1 MRMSAGIASHSEV
14 LDMTLS
20 LRILSIATAMV
31 MTACATQTSR
41 SSLGQSGI
49 EAGALLDSSP
59 LMHGAEALDLYDAKI
74 LDVTPDMAEFIGA
87 HISERSAEYTK
98 VRQLLFSVMGN
109 GHFDLVYDDKTRTAA
124 ETFRDH
130 RGNCLSFT
138 TLFVAMARH
147 VGLDA
152 YFQEIQIPPDWSI
165 AGDALLLSLHV
176 NVFLDMKGY
185 SDRVVDFNSQVVHF
199 YIHDLK
205 PNYKRRVIS
214 DERARAHYFNNIGVE
229 HMLLG
234 GDTLTALSNLQQSIR
249 EDEAFAPAWISL
261 GILHRREGYLDY
273 AEAAYLQA
281 LKVDEFNLVAMSNLA
296 SLYEEEG
303 LIRQAEHYRQMVQTH
318 RMKNPYYRY
327 FLARSAVIDGDYR
340 VAIDHLK
347 HAIARSKEEHLFY
360 FLLSTSYLMLGE
372 KEESQRW
379 LQKAEELA
387 GEGPERQRYHHKLE
401 RLMDQDKTP

>member
-1 MRMSAGIASHSEV
+1 
-14 LDMTLS
+14 MTLS
-20 LRILSIATAMV
+20 LRAWSIVIAMF

-41 SSLGQSGI
+41 SSLGQRAI

-59 LMHGAEALDLYDAKI
+59 LAQGAETPDLSDVKL
-74 LDVTPDMAEFIGA
+74 LDVTPEMAEFLDTYIIEG
-87 HISERSAEYTK
+87 SAEHTR
-98 VRQLLFSVMGN
+98 VRQLLFSVMGEGN
-109 GHFDLVYDDKTRTAA
+109 FDLVYDETTRTAA

-138 TLFVAMARH
+138 NLFVAMARH

-152 YFQEIQIPPDWSI
+152 YYQEIQIPPDWST

-176 NVFLDMKGY
+176 NVFLDMKHRT
-185 SDRVVDFNSQVVHF
+185 DRVVDFNSQVVHF
-199 YIHDLK
+199 YIHELK

-234 GDTLTALSNLQQSIR
+234 GDTLAALSNLQQSVR
-249 EDEAFAPAWISL
+249 EDGTFAPAWISL
-261 GILHRREGYLDY
+261 GILHRREGYPDY
-273 AEAAYLQA
+273 AEAALLQA

-296 SLYEEEG
+296 SLYEDEG
-303 LIRQAEHYRQMVQTH
+303 ITRQAEHYRRMVHKH

-327 FLARSAVIDGDYR
+327 FLARNAVIDGDYR
-340 VAIDHLK
+340 AAIDHLN
-347 HAIARSKEEHLFY
+347 HAIAKNDQEHRFF
-360 FLLSTSYLMLGE
+360 FLLSICYLMLGE

-379 LQKAEELA
+379 MQKAEEVA
-387 GEGPERQRYHHKLE
+387 GESPDGQRYHHKLE
-401 RLMDQDKTP
+401 WLMDQDKAPRL